1 MVEVTVGR
9 RLPEQWRG
17 GAASLCSR
25 RGPALACCLGGAGEK
40 GALSSRGRAGGSW
53 PAGRGLKARGGRGLV
68 RPKEEERW
76 GGKEEKKK
84 EKEKRKRKKR
94 KREIGRGK
102 EIEKNGKRN
111 RKEFRKI
118 RRISR
123 EIRGRVFAGFSGF
136 SGVGVIFGTAVMAR
150 RTGRRDRGGA
160 GFPS

>member
-94 KREIGRGK
+94 KRRNRK
-102 EIEKNGKRN
+102 RKRN
-111 RKEFRKI
+111 RKMGKEIGKSLEKLGEFL
-118 RRISR
+118 
-123 EIRGRVFAGFSGF
+123 G
-136 SGVGVIFGTAVMAR
+136 
-150 RTGRRDRGGA
+150 
-160 GFPS
+160 